1 MKQYRKVLGVSLFA
15 FTTIV
20 LTGALVRLSDS
31 GLGCED
37 WPQCSEDEL
46 IPAWSFHSWVE
57 FGNRLYSGLIGV
69 VAIGLV
75 WATYKLGPDGRSFR
89 PWAWGVAAGTV
100 GQILLGAVTVK
111 TDLNPY
117 SVTSHFLLSM
127 VLIWI
132 LLLMWARASP
142 SVGTQDAPPLLRKA
156 SIALGLWATLVLT
169 TGTLVTGTG
178 PNGGDSRADRL
189 DFDIQTIARI
199 HSSTVWLLL
208 AGFVVF
214 AVAAHRR
221 MPANDPRLR
230 GLRLVLILIV
240 AQGGIGYWQYA
251 RGVPPELVLA
261 HVVGS
266 VMVWCG
272 VVWIGLAFY
281 RTPWFRFV
289 SND

>member
-1 MKQYRKVLGVSLFA
+1 MSQYRKVLAASIFA

-20 LTGALVRLSDS
+20 FTGALVRLTDS

-37 WPQCSEDEL
+37 WPKCSSDEL
-46 IPAWSFHSWVE
+46 IPAWAFHTWIE
-57 FGNRLYSGLIGV
+57 FGNRLYSGLIGL
-69 VAIGLV
+69 VAILLV
-75 WATYKLGPDGRSFR
+75 WATYRLQSQWKSLR
-89 PWAWGVAAGTV
+89 PWAWGVLAGTV
-100 GQILLGAVTVK
+100 GQILLGAVTVR
-111 TDLNPY
+111 TDLNPF

-132 LLLMWARASP
+132 LLVMWSRTSNPIGAA
-142 SVGTQDAPPLLRKA
+142 DAPLILRKA
-156 SIALGLWATLVLT
+156 SVGLGIWATAVLT

-199 HSSTVWLLL
+199 HSVTVWLLL

-214 AVAAHRR
+214 AIAAHRS
-221 MPANDPRLR
+221 MPADDPRLFR
-230 GLRLVLILIV
+230 LRLVLALIV
-240 AQGGIGYWQYA
+240 IQGGIGYWQYA
-251 RGVPPELVLA
+251 VGVPPSLVLA

-272 VVWIGLAFY
+272 VVWIVLAFY
-281 RTPWFRFV
+281 RSPWIRYR
-289 SND
+289 

>member
-1 MKQYRKVLGVSLFA
+1 MSQYRKILGTSILA

-20 LTGALVRLSDS
+20 FTGALVRLTDS

-37 WPQCSEDEL
+37 WPKCSSDEL
-46 IPAWSFHSWVE
+46 IPEWAFHSWIE
-57 FGNRLYSGLIGV
+57 FGNRLYSGVIGL

-75 WATYKLGPDGRSFR
+75 WATYRLRSQGQNLV
-89 PWAWGVAAGTV
+89 PWAWGVLAGTI

-111 TDLNPY
+111 TDLNPF

-132 LLLMWARASP
+132 LLVMWARTSKP
-142 SVGTQDAPPLLRKA
+142 VGRADAPQILRKA
-156 SIALGLWATLVLT
+156 SIGLGLWATVVLT

-189 DFDIQTIARI
+189 DLDIQAIARI
-199 HSSTVWLLL
+199 HSGTVWLLL

-214 AVAAHRR
+214 AVSAHRT
-221 MPANDPRLR
+221 MPADDPRLSR
-230 GLRLVLILIV
+230 LRLVLILIV
-240 AQGGIGYWQYA
+240 AQGAIGYWQYA
-251 RGVPPELVLA
+251 VGVPPALVLA

-281 RTPWFRFV
+281 RSPWFRYG
-289 SND
+289 